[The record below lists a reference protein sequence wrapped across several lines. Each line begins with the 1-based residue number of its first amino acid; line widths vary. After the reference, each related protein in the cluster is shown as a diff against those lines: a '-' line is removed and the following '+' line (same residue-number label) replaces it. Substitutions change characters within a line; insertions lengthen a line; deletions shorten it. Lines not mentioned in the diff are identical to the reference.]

1 MNTIDN
7 HTPNSKLT
15 LNSKATSLIVD
26 NNKKKKK
33 KKCVQQFAHEFNG
46 EL

>member
-1 MNTIDN
+1 
-7 HTPNSKLT
+7 
-15 LNSKATSLIVD
+15 LIVD

-46 EL
+46 ELWWQ